1 MAVIKVTNSK
11 ATLGKAINYITKEEK
26 TKDRL
31 ISGQNC
37 SPSTTL
43 EEMKATKDQFDKL
56 DGRQYYHY
64 VQSFAKTD
72 EVNHEKAH
80 EIGVEWAEKNFKE
93 YEVLIATHQDKDHIH
108 THFIVNSVSYE
119 NGKKFHSSK
128 KDLEHLKEVSDKI
141 CEREGLSVIQ
151 DKDQINEHFN
161 SYNR

>member
-31 ISGQNC
+31 ISGRNC
-37 SPSTTL
+37 NPSTAL

-72 EVNHEKAH
+72 EVSHEKAH
-80 EIGVEWAEKNFKE
+80 EIVVWLL
-93 YEVLIATHQDKDHIH
+93 Y
-108 THFIVNSVSYE
+108 
-119 NGKKFHSSK
+119 
-128 KDLEHLKEVSDKI
+128 
-141 CEREGLSVIQ
+141 
-151 DKDQINEHFN
+151 
-161 SYNR
+161 